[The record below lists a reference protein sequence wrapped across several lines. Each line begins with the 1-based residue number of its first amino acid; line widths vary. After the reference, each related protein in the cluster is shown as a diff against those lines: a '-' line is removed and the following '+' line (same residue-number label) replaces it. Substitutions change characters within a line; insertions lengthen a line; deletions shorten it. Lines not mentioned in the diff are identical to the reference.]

1 MCSTILRNILN
12 LGTIQSKQRC
22 SLSDTSL
29 NYNFL
34 TMALFLRIVKHLST
48 QHIFNVNKNDLC
60 S

>member
-34 TMALFLRIVKHLST
+34 TMALFLRIVKHYPHST
-48 QHIFNVNKNDLC
+48 YLM
-60 S
+60 